1 MIMPLTNKGPFPMA
15 DQTAVAAPD
24 APVAATGRDPKWWTL
39 TAVCTGVFMLLL
51 DITIVNVA
59 LPDIQTELDASLS
72 DLQWVID
79 AYALSLAALLLTA
92 GSLADLYGRRRVF
105 VIGTVLFT
113 LGSIACGS
121 AQDILFLTISRAFQG
136 IGGAAM
142 FATALALLAS
152 AFHGKDRGTA
162 FGVFGATTGVAVA
175 IGPVLGGVLT
185 SGLSWRWIFF
195 VNIPICFVALAVSI
209 LKVQES
215 RDPNAG
221 RPDWFGFVS
230 FSLALGA
237 LVYGL
242 IEAGQESWGEQ
253 RVVLSLAASAVL
265 LVVFVVSQLLQK
277 QPMFDLGLLR
287 KPTFTGGLIAA
298 FGVSA
303 SIFSLLTF
311 LVIYVQNVLD
321 YSAVQTGVRFL
332 FLSAASF
339 VAAAIAGR
347 LTEKVPTKWLIGP
360 GFLILGVGL
369 LLILG
374 IQTDSSW
381 THLIPGL
388 TVSGVGIGMINPP
401 LASTAVGVVPVER
414 SGMASGV
421 NSTFRQVGIA
431 TGIAA
436 LGSIF
441 SQQVADAARP
451 GLAGKV
457 PDKALDG
464 LTDAL
469 SGGQV
474 HAAAQG
480 AQQAASATGGD
491 SAGQQAFDLVNRVGT
506 SAVVDSLNH
515 IVMIGAVIAFAA
527 GILCLLLIRQ
537 KDFVV
542 RGAPQAGPTAETPA
556 DAKAEPVAGEHVGE
570 PVAEESDLPDGG
582 AHAAG
587 SHRA

>member
-1 MIMPLTNKGPFPMA
+1 MA
-15 DQTAVAAPD
+15 QPSTTTTAGAH
-24 APVAATGRDPKWWTL
+24 AATTERDPKWWTL
-39 TAVCTGVFMLLL
+39 VAVCTGVFMLLL

-59 LPDIQTELDASLS
+59 LPDIQTELDATLS

-92 GSLADLYGRRRVF
+92 GSLADLYGRRLVF
-105 VIGTVLFT
+105 VIGLALFT
-113 LGSIACGS
+113 LGSIACG
-121 AQDILFLTISRAFQG
+121 AATDITFLTVARAFQG

-142 FATALALLAS
+142 FATALALLAG
-152 AFHGKDRGTA
+152 AFQGKDRGTA

-195 VNIPICFVALAVSI
+195 VNIPICLVAIAVSV
-209 LKVQES
+209 LKLKES
-215 RDPNAG
+215 HDPRAG

-242 IEAGQESWGEQ
+242 IEAGQKSWTDEI
-253 RVVLSLAASAVL
+253 VLTSLAASVVL
-265 LVVFVVSQLLQK
+265 LVVFVISQLRQRH
-277 QPMFDLGLLR
+277 PMFDLGLLR

-298 FGVSA
+298 FGVSS
-303 SIFSLLTF
+303 SIFSLLAF
-311 LVIYVQNVLD
+311 LVIYIQNVLD
-321 YSAVQTGVRFL
+321 YSAVGTGVRLL
-332 FLSAASF
+332 FLSGASF
-339 VAAAIAGR
+339 FAAAIAGR

-369 LLILG
+369 LLLLG
-374 IQTDSSW
+374 IEVDSSW

-388 TVSGVGIGMINPP
+388 VVAGVGIGLINPP
-401 LASTAVGVVPVER
+401 LASTAVGVVTVDR

-441 SQQVADAARP
+441 SQQVADAVRP
-451 GLAGKV
+451 ALSGKV
-457 PDKALDG
+457 PSQALEG
-464 LTDAL
+464 LTGAL

-474 HAAAQG
+474 HAAAEG
-480 AQQAASATGGD
+480 AQQAASKAGGD
-491 SAGQQAFDLVNRVGT
+491 QAGQQAFDLVNRIGT
-506 SAVVDSLNH
+506 SGVVDALNH
-515 IVMIGAVIAFAA
+515 IILIAAAIAFVSGA
-527 GILCLLLIRQ
+527 LCLVLIRQ

-542 RGAPQAGPTAETPA
+542 RGGAG
-556 DAKAEPVAGEHVGE
+556 
-570 PVAEESDLPDGG
+570 
-582 AHAAG
+582 
-587 SHRA
+587 

>member
-1 MIMPLTNKGPFPMA
+1 MA
-15 DQTAVAAPD
+15 EATATATATTTADPARGTAA
-24 APVAATGRDPKWWTL
+24 RDPKWWTL
-39 TAVCTGVFMLLL
+39 VAVCTGVFMLLL
-51 DITIVNVA
+51 DVTIVNVA
-59 LPDIQTELDASLS
+59 LPDIQTEFGASLS

-105 VIGTVLFT
+105 VIGLVLFT
-113 LGSIACGS
+113 LGSVACGS
-121 AQDILFLTISRAFQG
+121 AQDIALLTISRAFQG

-152 AFHGKDRGTA
+152 AFSGKDRGTA

-175 IGPVLGGVLT
+175 IGPVLGGALT

-195 VNIPICFVALAVSI
+195 VNIPICLVAVAVT
-209 LKVQES
+209 LMKVEES
-215 RDPNAG
+215 RDPQAG

-230 FSLALGA
+230 FSLSLGA

-242 IEAGQESWGEQ
+242 IEAGQKSWSDGL
-253 RVVLSLAASAVL
+253 VVSCLVAAAVL
-265 LVVFVVSQLLQK
+265 MVVFVVSQARQRS
-277 QPMFDLGLLR
+277 PMFDLGLLR

-303 SIFSLLTF
+303 SIFSLLAY
-311 LVIYVQNVLD
+311 LVIYLQNVLGF
-321 YSAVQTGVRFL
+321 SAVDTGVRLL
-332 FLSAASF
+332 FLSVASF
-339 VAAAIAGR
+339 FAAAMAGR
-347 LTEKVPTKWLIGP
+347 LTEKMPVKWLIGP

-374 IQTDSSW
+374 IAPDSSW

-388 TVSGVGIGMINPP
+388 TIAGIGIGMINPP

-441 SQQVADAARP
+441 SQQVADAVRP
-451 GLAGKV
+451 GLADKV
-457 PDKALDG
+457 PASALDG
-464 LTDAL
+464 LTGAL

-474 HAAAQG
+474 QAAAAG
-480 AQQAASATGGD
+480 AQKAAEASGGQG
-491 SAGQQAFDLVNRVGT
+491 AGQQAFDLVNSVGT
-506 SAVVDSLNH
+506 SAVVDALNH
-515 IVMIGAVIAFAA
+515 IVAIAAVIAFVA
-527 GILCLLLIRQ
+527 GALCLALIRQ

-542 RGAPQAGPTAETPA
+542 RGGPPEQARPTGPNE
-556 DAKAEPVAGEHVGE
+556 EPTGEHVGE
-570 PVAEESDLPDGG
+570 PVDEEDDLPQGG
-582 AHAAG
+582 AHAARP
-587 SHRA
+587 HRA

>member
-1 MIMPLTNKGPFPMA
+1 MA
-15 DQTAVAAPD
+15 QDTAAPGSTTSPD
-24 APVAATGRDPKWWTL
+24 QPAGGRTPTDPKWWTL
-39 TAVCTGVFMLLL
+39 VAVCTGVFMLLL

-92 GSLADLYGRRRVF
+92 GSLADLYGRRLVF
-105 VIGTVLFT
+105 VIGVVLFT

-121 AQDILFLTISRAFQG
+121 AQDIFFLTIARAFQG

-142 FATALALLAS
+142 FATALALLAG

-162 FGVFGATTGVAVA
+162 FGVFGAVTGVAVA

-195 VNIPICFVALAVSI
+195 VNIPICLVAIAVAL

-215 RDPNAG
+215 HDPTAG

-242 IEAGQESWGEQ
+242 IEAGQKSWGDTT
-253 RVVLSLAASAVL
+253 VVASLVGAAVL
-265 LVVFVVSQLLQK
+265 MLVFVVSQAVQEH
-277 QPMFDLGLLR
+277 PMFDLGLLR
-287 KPTFTGGLIAA
+287 KPTFTGGLVAA

-321 YSAVQTGVRFL
+321 YSAVGTGVRFL
-332 FLSAASF
+332 FLSVASF
-339 VAAAIAGR
+339 FAAAIAGR
-347 LTEKVPTKWLIGP
+347 LTERMPVKWLIGP
-360 GFLILGVGL
+360 GFLVLGVGL
-369 LLILG
+369 LLLLG
-374 IQTDSSW
+374 IQEDSSW

-388 TVSGVGIGMINPP
+388 TVAGVGIGMINPP
-401 LASTAVGVVPVER
+401 LASTAVGVVPVQR

-457 PDKALDG
+457 PDGALDR
-464 LTDAL
+464 LTGAL

-480 AQQAASATGGD
+480 AQQAAAAGGGQG
-491 SAGQQAFDLVNRVGT
+491 AGKQAFDLVNAVGT

-515 IVMIGAVIAFAA
+515 ITLIAAVIAFVA
-527 GILCLLLIRQ
+527 GVLCLGLIRQ

-542 RGAPQAGPTAETPA
+542 RGGPPSPAAETSNGASDGQPGAHRA
-556 DAKAEPVAGEHVGE
+556 DGAAETDGSEQPGRHR
-570 PVAEESDLPDGG
+570 GG
-582 AHAAG
+582 AHAAEQTAG
-587 SHRA
+587 

>member
-1 MIMPLTNKGPFPMA
+1 MAQDIAA
-15 DQTAVAAPD
+15 DQAAGLGTRP
-24 APVAATGRDPKWWTL
+24 ARDPKWWTL
-39 TAVCTGVFMLLL
+39 VAVCTGVFMLLL

-59 LPDIQTELDASLS
+59 LPDIQAELDASLS

-105 VIGTVLFT
+105 VIGVVLFT
-113 LGSIACGS
+113 VGSIACGA
-121 AQDILFLTISRAFQG
+121 AQDIFMLTLSRAFQG

-162 FGVFGATTGVAVA
+162 FGVFGAVTGVAVA

-195 VNIPICFVALAVSI
+195 VNIPICLVAIAVTVT
-209 LKVQES
+209 KVEES
-215 RDPNAG
+215 KDPRAG
-221 RPDWFGFVS
+221 RPDWLGFVT

-242 IEAGQESWGEQ
+242 IEAGQKSWGDSV
-253 RVVLSLAASAVL
+253 VVLSLVASAVL
-265 LVVFVVSQLLQK
+265 LAAFVVSQLKQS
-277 QPMFDLGLLR
+277 QPMFDLSLLR
-287 KPTFTGGLIAA
+287 KPTFTGGLVAA
-298 FGVSA
+298 FGVSS
-303 SIFSLLTF
+303 SIFALLAF
-311 LVIYVQNVLD
+311 LVIYVQNVLG

-332 FLSAASF
+332 FLSVASF
-339 VAAAIAGR
+339 FAAALAGR
-347 LTEKVPTKWLIGP
+347 LTEKVPVKWLIGP
-360 GFLILGVGL
+360 GFLVLGVGL
-369 LLILG
+369 LLLLG
-374 IQTDSSW
+374 IQDDSSW

-388 TVSGVGIGMINPP
+388 TVAGVGIGMINPP

-441 SQQVADAARP
+441 SHQVTDAARP
-451 GLAGKV
+451 ALSGKV
-457 PDKALDG
+457 PEQALDG
-464 LTDAL
+464 LTAAL

-474 HAAAQG
+474 SAAAEGAQKAATAGGGQG
-480 AQQAASATGGD
+480 A
-491 SAGQQAFDLVNRVGT
+491 GQKAYDLVNQVGT
-506 SAVVDSLNH
+506 SSVVDALNH
-515 IVMIGAVIAFAA
+515 IILIAAVVALVA
-527 GILCLLLIRQ
+527 GVLCLALIRQ

-542 RGAPQAGPTAETPA
+542 RGGPRPPAE
-556 DAKAEPVAGEHVGE
+556 
-570 PVAEESDLPDGG
+570 
-582 AHAAG
+582 
-587 SHRA
+587 

>member
-1 MIMPLTNKGPFPMA
+1 MSEPTTNTGDERRA
-15 DQTAVAAPD
+15 DRSPAPS
-24 APVAATGRDPKWWTL
+24 AGRDPKWWTL

-59 LPDIQTELDASLS
+59 LPDIQSQLHASLS

-105 VIGTVLFT
+105 VIGLLLFT

-121 AQDILFLTISRAFQG
+121 AQNIGFLQIARAFQG

-142 FATALALLAS
+142 FATALALLAG

-175 IGPVLGGVLT
+175 IGPVLGGALT

-195 VNIPICFVALAVSI
+195 VNIPICLVALTVSL
-209 LKVQES
+209 LKVVES
-215 RDPNAG
+215 KDPDAG

-242 IEAGQESWGEQ
+242 IEAGETSWGEQ
-253 RVVLSLAASAVL
+253 KVVLSLVASAVL
-265 LVVFVVSQLLQK
+265 LVVFVVSQALQSS
-277 QPMFDLGLLR
+277 PMFDLGLLR

-321 YSAVQTGVRFL
+321 YSAVETGVRFL
-332 FLSAASF
+332 FLSGASF
-339 VAAAIAGR
+339 FAAAIAGR
-347 LTEKVPTKWLIGP
+347 LTERVPVKWLIGP

-369 LLILG
+369 LLLYG
-374 IQTDSSW
+374 IHDDSSW
-381 THLIPGL
+381 AHLIPGL
-388 TVSGVGIGMINPP
+388 TVAGVGIGMINPP

-441 SQQVADAARP
+441 SQQVADAVRP
-451 GLAGKV
+451 ELTGKV
-457 PDKALDG
+457 PAQAVDG
-464 LTDAL
+464 LTAAL

-474 HAAAQG
+474 HAAAVG
-480 AQQAASATGGD
+480 AQQAATTAQGASV
-491 SAGQQAFDLVNRVGT
+491 GQQAFDLVQQVGT
-506 SAVVDSLNH
+506 SAVVDALNH
-515 IVMIGAVIAFAA
+515 ITLIAAVIAFASGVLSLA
-527 GILCLLLIRQ
+527 LIRQ
-537 KDFVV
+537 QDFVV
-542 RGAPQAGPTAETPA
+542 RGAAPAGRE
-556 DAKAEPVAGEHVGE
+556 EPVRDETEAQD
-570 PVAEESDLPDGG
+570 ARS
-582 AHAAG
+582 
-587 SHRA
+587 